1 MANLA
6 LFDLDM
12 TMLNIDSDH
21 SWGRFILE
29 KGLVDADDYAR
40 ANDKFYQDYI
50 SGTLDAVEYNE
61 FVAGFLSTQ
70 TMDDLTSY
78 RQDYIQAWII
88 PNIRPKALTQ
98 INYHKNKGDTVA
110 VISATNDFVVKPI
123 ASLFGVDNAHTMA
136 TTLEI
141 KNNRYTGKV
150 VGRPNFKDGK
160 LYNLGEFIKHYQ
172 KKNINFDKIIAYSDS
187 KNDLPLLDFA
197 DEAVCIT
204 PDNTL
209 RQEAVKRGWC
219 IEDWSF

>member
-123 ASLFGVDNAHTMA
+123 ANLFGVDNAHTMA

-160 LYNLGEFIKHYQ
+160 LYNLGEFIKHCQ